1 MILVTSMMT
10 GLFAAM
16 LRSAFAVIIVAFLI
30 AVLFAVA
37 FVFYD
42 ASLFSLAL
50 SLIGFNV
57 GLVLYGAVHIAASGS
72 RSAS

>member
-1 MILVTSMMT
+1 MT

-37 FVFYD
+37 FVLYG
-42 ASLFSLAL
+42 ASLVSLVL
-50 SLIGFNV
+50 SLIGFNA
-57 GLVLYGAVHIAASGS
+57 GLALYGAAYIVASRS

>member
-10 GLFAAM
+10 GLFAAL

-30 AVLFAVA
+30 GVLFVVA
-37 FVFYD
+37 LAIYGT
-42 ASLFSLAL
+42 SLASLAL
-50 SLIGFNV
+50 AIVGFNG
-57 GLVLYGAVHIAASGS
+57 GLLLYGAAHVVVSSA

>member
-37 FVFYD
+37 FVFYG
-42 ASLFSLAL
+42 ASLISLAL
-50 SLIGFNV
+50 SLIGFNA
-57 GLVLYGAVHIAASGS
+57 GLALYGAAYIVASRS

>member
-37 FVFYD
+37 FVLYG
-42 ASLFSLAL
+42 ASLTSLVL
-50 SLIGFNV
+50 SLIGFNA
-57 GLVLYGAVHIAASGS
+57 GLALYGAAFIVASRY